1 MENIKLIILI
11 IVIFT
16 ALVCAVMYYNLT
28 ILQRRIMA
36 LETATIAMLEIIAD
50 TSKLVT
56 KCAQDFKE
64 EAKQQKSES
73 KV

>member
-1 MENIKLIILI
+1 MDDITLIILI
-11 IVIFT
+11 VVLFVGFISVFIYHT
-16 ALVCAVMYYNLT
+16 VT

-56 KCAQDFKE
+56 KCARDFKE
-64 EAKQQKSES
+64 EAKQQKSGSE
-73 KV
+73 V